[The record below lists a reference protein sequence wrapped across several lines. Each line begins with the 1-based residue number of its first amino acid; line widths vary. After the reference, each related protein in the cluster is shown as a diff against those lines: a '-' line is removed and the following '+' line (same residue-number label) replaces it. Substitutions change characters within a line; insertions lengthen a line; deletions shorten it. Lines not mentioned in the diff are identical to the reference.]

1 MDELPLD
8 GKVAFVTGAG
18 RPRGIGRAAALEMAK
33 AGADVVVSD
42 LARPGPRIGELATV
56 AEDDMGLREAVT
68 EIEAL
73 GRSGLALV
81 LDVTDES
88 EVRAGVE
95 AAIDRFGRIDVLFN
109 NAGTPVGVK
118 PFLELSTDDWMHS
131 WGVHVMGC
139 VFMCRAVVP
148 TMQTNGGG
156 VIINN
161 SSASGLRALP
171 DYGAYTATKH
181 ALIGLTKTLA
191 LEFGPD
197 GIRVIAVCPGDI
209 ATDMADLGI
218 ELAAQ
223 EPGLDPVE
231 QESLAPLETI
241 ALRRRGE
248 AAEVGRAV
256 AWLASS
262 GASYIS
268 GESIVIDGALMEG
281 L

>member
-68 EIEAL
+68 VIEAL

-197 GIRVIAVCPGDI
+197 GIRVIAVCPV
-209 ATDMADLGI
+209 T
-218 ELAAQ
+218 
-223 EPGLDPVE
+223 
-231 QESLAPLETI
+231 
-241 ALRRRGE
+241 
-248 AAEVGRAV
+248 
-256 AWLASS
+256 
-262 GASYIS
+262 
-268 GESIVIDGALMEG
+268 
-281 L
+281 